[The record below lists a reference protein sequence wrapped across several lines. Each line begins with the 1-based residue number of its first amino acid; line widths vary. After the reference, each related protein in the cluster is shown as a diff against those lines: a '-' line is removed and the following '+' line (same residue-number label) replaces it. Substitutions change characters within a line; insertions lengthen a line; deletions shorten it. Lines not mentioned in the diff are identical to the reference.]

1 MEVKRLFFRKEF
13 KLLTLLLISMLI
25 ASASAAVY
33 YSLSM
38 TSTITT
44 ATNDV
49 YFISGADAT
58 AAGVNIFNSNKS
70 ATLASLKAYPNMT
83 MSYDDPIRVRN
94 NNTGTSFNVRL
105 RPVSRTGNALYFR
118 FINFTLQTTTKISL
132 NYTSNGAAWTDPS
145 TTGWATVN
153 ANTSYAIVVQTKAST
168 SATSGQTASIEIAI
182 DVQQ

>member
-1 MEVKRLFFRKEF
+1 MEIRKILNRKEM
-13 KLLTLLLISMLI
+13 KLITLLLTSLLI

-33 YSLSM
+33 YSLTM
-38 TSTITT
+38 QSTITT

-49 YFISGADAT
+49 YFISGADAST
-58 AAGVNIFNSNKS
+58 AGVSIFNNNKS
-70 ATLASLKAYPNMT
+70 ATLTSLKAYANMS

-94 NNTGTSFNVRL
+94 NNGATNFNIRL
-105 RPVSRTGNALYFR
+105 RPVTRTGNALYFR
-118 FINFTLQTTTKISL
+118 FINFTLQTSTKISL

-153 ANTSYAIVVQTKAST
+153 ANTNYAIVVQTKASPT
-168 SATSGQTASIEIAI
+168 ATSGQTASIEIAI

>member
-1 MEVKRLFFRKEF
+1 MEIKKIFQRKEM
-13 KLLTLLLISMLI
+13 KLVTLLLTSMLI

-38 TSTITT
+38 QSTITT

-49 YFISGADAT
+49 YFISGADAST
-58 AAGVNIFNSNKS
+58 AGVTIFNNNKS
-70 ATLASLKAYPNMT
+70 ATLTSLKAYPNMT

-94 NNTGTSFNVRL
+94 NNGATSFNVRL
-105 RPVSRTGNALYFR
+105 RPVSRTGDALYFR
-118 FINFTLQTTTKISL
+118 FINFTLQTSTKISL
-132 NYTSNGAAWTDPS
+132 NYTSNGASWTDPS
-145 TTGWATVN
+145 TSGWAAVS
-153 ANTSYAIVVQTKAST
+153 ASTSYAIVVQTKASS

>member
-1 MEVKRLFFRKEF
+1 MEIKKILYRKEM
-13 KLLTLLLISMLI
+13 KIVTLLLTSMLI

-38 TSTITT
+38 QSTITT

-58 AAGVNIFNSNKS
+58 AAGTSIFNNNKS
-70 ATLASLKAYPNMT
+70 AILSSLKAYPNMT

-94 NNTGTSFNVRL
+94 NNGATNFNVRL
-105 RPVSRTGNALYFR
+105 RPVTRTGDALYFSY
-118 FINFTLQTTTKISL
+118 INFTLQTSTKISL
-132 NYTSNGAAWTDPS
+132 NYTSNGASWTDPS
-145 TTGWATVN
+145 TSGWATVN
-153 ANTSYAIVVQTKAST
+153 ANTNYAIVVQTKAST

>member
-1 MEVKRLFFRKEF
+1 MEIKKLLYRKEM
-13 KLLTLLLISMLI
+13 KIVTLLLTSLLI

-49 YFISGADAT
+49 YFITGVDAA
-58 AAGVNIFNSNKS
+58 AAGTSIFNNNKS

-83 MSYDDPIRVRN
+83 MSYDDPIKVWN
-94 NNTGTSFNVRL
+94 NNGATSFNVRL
-105 RPVSRTGNALYFR
+105 RPVSRTGDAQYFS

-132 NYTSNGAAWTDPS
+132 NYTSNGVSWTDPS
-145 TTGWATVN
+145 TSGWATVS
-153 ANTSYAIVVQTKAST
+153 ANTGYAIVVQTRASST
-168 SATSGQTASIEIAI
+168 ATSGQVASIEIAI
-182 DVQQ
+182 DVEQ

>member
-1 MEVKRLFFRKEF
+1 MEIKKLLARKEL
-13 KLLTLLLISMLI
+13 KIVTLLLTSLLI

-49 YFISGADAT
+49 YFITGTDAT
-58 AAGVNIFNSNKS
+58 AAGTSIFNNNKS

-83 MSYDDPIRVRN
+83 MSYDNPIRVRN
-94 NNTGTSFNVRL
+94 NNGATTFNVRL
-105 RPVSRTGNALYFR
+105 RPVSRTGNAQYFA

-132 NYTSNGAAWTDPS
+132 NYTSNGASWTDPS
-145 TTGWATVN
+145 TSGWVTVN
-153 ANTSYAIVVQTKAST
+153 ANTSYAIVVQTKASAT
-168 SATSGQTASIEIAI
+168 ATSGQIASIEIAI
-182 DVQQ
+182 DVEQ

>member
-1 MEVKRLFFRKEF
+1 MEIKKLLFRKEM
-13 KLLTLLLISMLI
+13 KIVTLLLTSMLI

-49 YFISGADAT
+49 YFVTGADAT
-58 AAGVNIFNSNKS
+58 TAGTNIFNNNKS

-94 NNTGTSFNVRL
+94 NNGATSFNVRL
-105 RPVSRTGNALYFR
+105 RPISRSGNAQYFD
-118 FINFTLQTTTKISL
+118 FINFTLQTSSKISL
-132 NYTSNGAAWTDPS
+132 NYTSNGASWTDPS
-145 TTGWATVN
+145 TSGWATVN
-153 ANTSYAIVVQTKAST
+153 ANTSYTIVVQTKASST
-168 SATSGQTASIEIAI
+168 ATSGQIASIEIAI
-182 DVQQ
+182 DVEQ

>member
-1 MEVKRLFFRKEF
+1 MEIKKLLARKEL
-13 KLLTLLLISMLI
+13 KLVTLLLTSLLI

-49 YFISGADAT
+49 YFITGTDAT
-58 AAGVNIFNSNKS
+58 AAGTSIFNNNKS

-83 MSYDDPIRVRN
+83 MSYDNPIRVRSN
-94 NNTGTSFNVRL
+94 NGATTFNVRL
-105 RPVSRTGNALYFR
+105 RPVSRTGNAQYFA

-132 NYTSNGAAWTDPS
+132 NYTSNGASWTDPS
-145 TTGWATVN
+145 TSGWATVN
-153 ANTSYAIVVQTKAST
+153 ANTSYAIVVQTKASAT
-168 SATSGQTASIEIAI
+168 ATSGQIASIEIAI
-182 DVQQ
+182 DVEQ

>member
-1 MEVKRLFFRKEF
+1 MEVKKLFFRKEF

-25 ASASAAVY
+25 ATASAAVY

-49 YFISGADAT
+49 WFIKGADNAT
-58 AAGVNIFNSNKS
+58 AGVTLFNNNKT
-70 ATLASLKAYPNMT
+70 ATLASLKAYANMT
-83 MSYDDPIRVRN
+83 MSYDNPIRVRN

-105 RPVSRTGNALYFR
+105 RPVSRTGNALYFV
-118 FINFTLQTTTKISL
+118 FINFTLQTTTKLSL
-132 NYTSNGAAWTDPS
+132 NYTSNGATWTDPS
-145 TTGWATVN
+145 TTGWATVSPS
-153 ANTSYAIVVQTKAST
+153 TSYAIVVQTKASAT
-168 SATSGQTASIEIAI
+168 ATSGQIASIEIAI